1 MKDLLDKGAVLQR
14 DKETYAIAPHIPA
27 GLVTSD
33 QLRKLADV
41 ADKYNVSAIKITA
54 AQRIALV
61 GLKEDD
67 IDSAWND
74 LGMKPGAAIGLCVRS
89 IKTCPGTSFCKRGFR
104 DSVSMGLKLDDRYH
118 GMDLPNKLKIGVSG
132 CPNSCADSHTRD
144 IGLIG
149 GPKGWILYL
158 GGRGGVIPRL
168 GDRIAMNI
176 PDDKIF
182 DVVERVI
189 DIYAENGQGRER
201 LGNYIDRIGLE
212 EFKKVTIRNV
222 VVKLLTVIC
231 IFLFVKEKNDVPIYS
246 FIMVM
251 GYVIGYIAIWIGIK
265 RKIYFSKI
273 QLSEV
278 RKHLVPCIVMLIPVL
293 ALNIYRSMNKV
304 MLGSMVGMAETGI
317 FDNGEKFIYCLSGL
331 ITSLGTVM
339 LPKMS
344 YLVEKNDVQQIHKY
358 ISLSIK
364 FIVIMTSAMAFGL
377 MAISNSL
384 VYVMFG
390 IAFQKSAIV
399 LFLSAPTLIFM
410 GWSNVIRTQYIIPH
424 KKDDIYI
431 KSTLF
436 SAIINM
442 LINIMLINRFLSVG
456 AVIGTLIA
464 EFFVPFYQYLR
475 LRKEINYRKHLVAV
489 IPYVLIGIGMVLIL
503 KFVEQLMGISII
515 TLIVQTV
522 LGGIIFVTCS
532 VIYIY
537 KCDKELLHFIMS
549 TLKIRKG

>member
-1 MKDLLDKGAVLQR
+1 
-14 DKETYAIAPHIPA
+14 
-27 GLVTSD
+27 
-33 QLRKLADV
+33 
-41 ADKYNVSAIKITA
+41 
-54 AQRIALV
+54 
-61 GLKEDD
+61 
-67 IDSAWND
+67 
-74 LGMKPGAAIGLCVRS
+74 
-89 IKTCPGTSFCKRGFR
+89 
-104 DSVSMGLKLDDRYH
+104 
-118 GMDLPNKLKIGVSG
+118 
-132 CPNSCADSHTRD
+132 
-144 IGLIG
+144 
-149 GPKGWILYL
+149 
-158 GGRGGVIPRL
+158 
-168 GDRIAMNI
+168 
-176 PDDKIF
+176 
-182 DVVERVI
+182 
-189 DIYAENGQGRER
+189 
-201 LGNYIDRIGLE
+201 
-212 EFKKVTIRNV
+212 
-222 VVKLLTVIC
+222 
-231 IFLFVKEKNDVPIYS
+231 
-246 FIMVM
+246 MVM

>member
-1 MKDLLDKGAVLQR
+1 MSNSVKKNYIYNSLYTILNMLLPLITAPYLSRVIGTTGVGLYAYSFSIAQYCVLFA
-14 DKETYAIAPHIPA
+14 KL
-27 GLVTSD
+27 GLVNYGT
-33 QLRKLADV
+33 RECAKIRTNKKKLSCIFINLFTMQCIATIIV
-41 ADKYNVSAIKITA
+41 TVIYLFYVELFSGTYKS
-54 AQRIALV
+54 IALIFTIWVV
-61 GLKEDD
+61 GSFLD
-67 IDSAWND
+67 IDW
-74 LGMKPGAAIGLCVRS
+74 
-89 IKTCPGTSFCKRGFR
+89 FWF
-104 DSVSMGLKLDDRYH
+104 
-118 GMDLPNKLKIGVSG
+118 
-132 CPNSCADSHTRD
+132 
-144 IGLIG
+144 
-149 GPKGWILYL
+149 
-158 GGRGGVIPRL
+158 
-168 GDRIAMNI
+168 
-176 PDDKIF
+176 
-182 DVVERVI
+182 
-189 DIYAENGQGRER
+189 
-201 LGNYIDRIGLE
+201 GLE

-317 FDNGEKFIYCLSGL
+317 FDNGEKFIYWLSGL